1 MEITELDIQ
10 ADRRS
15 DFTIPS
21 VQKKWLQRIAQGI
34 FYAVIVTPPCS
45 TFSRA
50 VWANDLGP
58 FPLRSSVYPRG
69 FPWNRA
75 ERFHKAEFG
84 TVLADFSFE
93 ALKRQFA
100 CKQRVGLMEQPE
112 DLGRTSNER
121 VPGHQPASMWQ
132 FWQFAEILKMHD
144 VQTVVFAQSEF
155 GTASPK
161 PTRFLLRIFAPL
173 HPAMRTGPPQFDDQG
188 WYMGPLPRQSGG
200 APLIGKANGVFRTAQ
215 SAAWPPALCKWT
227 AEAILTSYL
236 NECMGGGEDISTSS
250 KTSSR
255 APSKRGL
262 EAMNGGQEE
271 AEKRLKTEPRKEEK
285 LVVDPMDPPV
295 PGGRGHPRSCRW
307 KGLEAPFHD
316 GGGLASPG
324 RWVPQE
330 RKNLEGKEWVAVR
343 HQFRLAAVRRLGSM
357 AEVEK
362 EAFRMARGG
371 DAFQLVRDES
381 FLKEIRSILSERL
394 GIAAQ
399 DTPEAGQPFFLDLMK
414 GILEKAGDPD
424 SGFLEQAK
432 TGLPLGVLSDLP
444 RTPSIFEEQVKWNLE
459 GEVGSDA
466 VLQKENYSSAAEHER
481 YLVEHLEQEVSE
493 GLMIKMKESEFIEA
507 FGENRA
513 VAALAVLVEDELTGK
528 KRVIHDG
535 THGVMVNHRI
545 KCRDKVRMPGPREKR
560 ALLEEYE
567 AGRQVI
573 LSLVGDFAKAH
584 RRFKYAGEEQGFL
597 ACKAS
602 STSETVYINQV
613 GTFGVA
619 STPYWWAR
627 LSAALMRTVYW
638 VLGDSFPDDMLLYA
652 DDLEVLAVGR
662 EGRVGAVLAFS
673 LMAALGAPFKWAKQR
688 GGLTSEWIGLTT
700 DYRTFSMGLSERRA
714 GWLIDWIGS
723 LRLRKEV
730 EYREFSAGLGRLG
743 FAALALPWERP
754 LLGPLY
760 AWSSAIQS
768 NRGALTIPWSVQF
781 ILDWISQRLK
791 AGGHMEMVRRPST
804 QGGTPLR
811 IWTDAK
817 ATEEAAW
824 IGGWLEESEDSKA
837 CRWFSLRV
845 TEMSAPWL
853 YFRGRNPKRVIAAL
867 ELLATLV
874 AMKLWLTKA
883 GSSAEVFAEAFTDNR
898 GNAFILKKGLSTKYP
913 VTLLVIEVAETLRR
927 CDAFATLTWVRR
939 DGNVLADALTNE
951 DFSSFDPQRREVV
964 EEKKLQWH
972 VMTELLRGS
981 EDLFNEIKAHK
992 ENKRKVK
999 GMPRVVKKK
1008 ANKFFSRWKS

>member
-1 MEITELDIQ
+1 MWEGGWEPNATNWGLNATNVTYRSLDERVQVAAITCAFSNAKTRSQRAAEVDAEYDTLQWSRPVVAGEWAAMRSAMEKRYGHLEDKIYPSKEFVEKKLAEIEGGEYRAEDLTEVVSKEEIEPDGVVPIWDSKGRLAMRKASTKVPEPANAEELRRRLSIWKNAMVMISLKHSNRHELQGAWEETVEQYKDYLLGDYVYGLSAKDAEGQTFAAPPWKLVIAYEKAIRKQAVKLTNTEGKPLTVALKMAWKDATVKERNFTTPLALYAKRPLPPWREQPAQKLAPRKNVRVEITELDIQ
-10 ADRRS
+10 ADR
-15 DFTIPS
+15 
-21 VQKKWLQRIAQGI
+21 
-34 FYAVIVTPPCS
+34 
-45 TFSRA
+45 
-50 VWANDLGP
+50 
-58 FPLRSSVYPRG
+58 
-69 FPWNRA
+69 
-75 ERFHKAEFG
+75 
-84 TVLADFSFE
+84 
-93 ALKRQFA
+93 
-100 CKQRVGLMEQPE
+100 
-112 DLGRTSNER
+112 
-121 VPGHQPASMWQ
+121 
-132 FWQFAEILKMHD
+132 
-144 VQTVVFAQSEF
+144 
-155 GTASPK
+155 
-161 PTRFLLRIFAPL
+161 
-173 HPAMRTGPPQFDDQG
+173 
-188 WYMGPLPRQSGG
+188 
-200 APLIGKANGVFRTAQ
+200 
-215 SAAWPPALCKWT
+215 
-227 AEAILTSYL
+227 
-236 NECMGGGEDISTSS
+236 
-250 KTSSR
+250 
-255 APSKRGL
+255 
-262 EAMNGGQEE
+262 
-271 AEKRLKTEPRKEEK
+271 
-285 LVVDPMDPPV
+285 
-295 PGGRGHPRSCRW
+295 RW

-371 DAFQLVRDES
+371 DAFQLVRDDS

-768 NRGALTIPWSVQF
+768 NR
-781 ILDWISQRLK
+781 
-791 AGGHMEMVRRPST
+791 
-804 QGGTPLR
+804 
-811 IWTDAK
+811 
-817 ATEEAAW
+817 
-824 IGGWLEESEDSKA
+824 
-837 CRWFSLRV
+837 
-845 TEMSAPWL
+845 
-853 YFRGRNPKRVIAAL
+853 
-867 ELLATLV
+867 
-874 AMKLWLTKA
+874 
-883 GSSAEVFAEAFTDNR
+883 
-898 GNAFILKKGLSTKYP
+898 
-913 VTLLVIEVAETLRR
+913 
-927 CDAFATLTWVRR
+927 
-939 DGNVLADALTNE
+939 
-951 DFSSFDPQRREVV
+951 
-964 EEKKLQWH
+964 
-972 VMTELLRGS
+972 
-981 EDLFNEIKAHK
+981 
-992 ENKRKVK
+992 
-999 GMPRVVKKK
+999 
-1008 ANKFFSRWKS
+1008 